1 MTGSKLSVLMVQPEL
16 RWQDPA
22 ENRNRLG
29 QQILDSLSEKS
40 ADLVLLPETFTT
52 GFLGDISRE
61 PETMEGETV
70 GWMKYL
76 AAEHG
81 AAIAGSVVIGE
92 NGSRFNRFL
101 FVTPEGLVYHYD
113 KRHLFAHGGEHQRYS
128 AGEKRV
134 IVDYRGWRI
143 ALQVCY
149 DLRFPVW
156 CRNRG
161 DYDLLIFV
169 ANWPAKRAPA
179 WTALLRARAI
189 ENQACVIGINR
200 VGKDGNGLEY
210 LGQSAAFDGLGQEL
224 LGLGDEVAARTVVL
238 ELDALMRLRGEL
250 PFLADADSFRLEP

>member
-70 GWMKYL
+70 GWMKHL

-92 NGSRFNRFL
+92 NGSRFTNRRKC
-101 FVTPEGLVYHYD
+101 GH
-113 KRHLFAHGGEHQRYS
+113 
-128 AGEKRV
+128 
-134 IVDYRGWRI
+134 W
-143 ALQVCY
+143 
-149 DLRFPVW
+149 
-156 CRNRG
+156 
-161 DYDLLIFV
+161 
-169 ANWPAKRAPA
+169 
-179 WTALLRARAI
+179 
-189 ENQACVIGINR
+189 
-200 VGKDGNGLEY
+200 
-210 LGQSAAFDGLGQEL
+210 
-224 LGLGDEVAARTVVL
+224 
-238 ELDALMRLRGEL
+238 
-250 PFLADADSFRLEP
+250 